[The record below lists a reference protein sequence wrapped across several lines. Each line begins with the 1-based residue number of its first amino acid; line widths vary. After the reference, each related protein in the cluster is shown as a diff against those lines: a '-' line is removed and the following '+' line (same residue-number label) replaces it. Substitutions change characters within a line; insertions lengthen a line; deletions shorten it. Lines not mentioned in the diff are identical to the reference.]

1 MKVIQDT
8 KSKPKQSY
16 CPTPPERSGTPE
28 MRRTPRHK
36 PLRPAQR
43 SVLLP
48 DGTNPYLLKRP
59 VSKLCA
65 GTQLTKQRYS
75 FALPLL
81 CTFCW
86 IFSAVYTIFLL
97 TRLLKPDKSVL
108 YWL

>member
-48 DGTNPYLLKRP
+48 DGTNPYLLNRP
-59 VSKLCA
+59 VSELCA
-65 GTQLTKQRYS
+65 G
-75 FALPLL
+75 
-81 CTFCW
+81 
-86 IFSAVYTIFLL
+86 I
-97 TRLLKPDKSVL
+97 
-108 YWL
+108 